1 MTTKETSNRIKVS
14 DLVFDRRNPR
24 LFEYD
29 VTPQSSEADVIKVLW
44 EAMDVREL
52 VLSIEASGFFFHE
65 PIIVS
70 QESGKNVVIEGNR
83 RLAAVRLLTDPKL
96 ADTLKI
102 KVPKLTQKAKNKL
115 DELPVVVDTRESAW
129 RYLGFKHVNGP
140 AKWSSYGKSQYIANV
155 HKSYGI
161 SLENIARQIGDTH
174 RTVQRLFRGLDG
186 YRASRTNEGFQP
198 RGPIQQTFFF
208 LTSLH
213 GNRIRRN
220 RIVYRPAS

>member
-44 EAMDVREL
+44 EVMDVREL

-102 KVPKLTQKAKNKL
+102 KVPKLTQKAKNEL
-115 DELPVVVDTRESAW
+115 DELPVIVDTRESAW

-155 HKSYGI
+155 HQSYGI

-174 RTVQRLFRGLDG
+174 RTVQRLFR
-186 YRASRTNEGFQP
+186 A
-198 RGPIQQTFFF
+198 
-208 LTSLH
+208 
-213 GNRIRRN
+213 
-220 RIVYRPAS
+220 